1 MTTTGTAPRTTAPA
15 STTAAATAVV
25 DGAYLLPR
33 SLLATVRLLRGEGV
47 RRYRASYPVGGDVA
61 PTSSPARVAT
71 HVVAGLVL
79 GVVTVLVVAAV
90 ALVLALSPLL
100 LAPAGL
106 AGVGALGAVGSAH
119 DRMTRRLLDRGA
131 VTRSG
136 R

>member
-1 MTTTGTAPRTTAPA
+1 MTTTTTGTATRPAPA
-15 STTAAATAVV
+15 AAVAVV

-33 SLLATVRLLRGEGV
+33 SLVALARLLRGEGV
-47 RRYRASYPVGGDVA
+47 RRYRASYPLGGDVR

-71 HVVAGLVL
+71 HAVVGLVL

-90 ALVLALSPLL
+90 VVLLLLSPLL

-131 VTRSG
+131 VSRSG